1 MNAKP
6 FNILFLCTA
15 NSARS
20 IMAEALMN
28 HMSHGRFTAY
38 SAGSSPKGSVIP
50 EVLALLANLPYPVE
64 VLRSKSWDEFAR
76 PEAPV
81 MDFVFTVCDE
91 TAELACPTWP
101 GNPMV
106 GHWGVA
112 DPATF
117 EGTPAQKA
125 ANYASILRQIRT
137 RIELFLIRQQKESSD
152 AQNVDH
158 GNAANHENA
167 VKW

>member
-1 MNAKP
+1 
-6 FNILFLCTA
+6 
-15 NSARS
+15 
-20 IMAEALMN
+20 
-28 HMSHGRFTAY
+28 
-38 SAGSSPKGSVIP
+38 
-50 EVLALLANLPYPVE
+50 
-64 VLRSKSWDEFAR
+64 
-76 PEAPV
+76 

-137 RIELFLIRQQKESSD
+137 RIELFLALPMHALDQLAIKSQIDEIGRT
-152 AQNVDH
+152 
-158 GNAANHENA
+158 AN
-167 VKW
+167 